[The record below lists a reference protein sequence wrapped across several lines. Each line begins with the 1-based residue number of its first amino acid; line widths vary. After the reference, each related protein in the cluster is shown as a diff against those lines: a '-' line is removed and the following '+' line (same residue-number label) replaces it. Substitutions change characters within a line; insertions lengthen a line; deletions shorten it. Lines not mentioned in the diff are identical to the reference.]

1 MKGDMPETGSS
12 FSCRFTGDPRGIVM
26 YFIGK
31 SGKLFSWISLLLL
44 CTGVY
49 AGGKEMTLP
58 NPEISK
64 PIKITSG
71 LITGQSVEK
80 MEDIQVYKG
89 IPYAA
94 PPVGPLRWK
103 PPQPVGPWAG
113 VRSCTQYGPPCPQ
126 RKLPPPFDRDYGKTS
141 EDCLFLNVWSG
152 ARDPDERRPVMV
164 WIHGG
169 GFYGGSASQPDFDG
183 RVLAREGVVV
193 VTINYRLGVFGFLA
207 HPELTSESEHQ
218 VSGNYGL
225 LDQIAALSWVKEN
238 IAAFGGDPNRVTI
251 FGESGGARS
260 VCFLMVSPLAKGL
273 FHRAIVQS
281 GSLYRGI
288 GHLKKSHDGLPPMEK
303 EGLRI
308 AKQLGC
314 NTLKELRQKKAE
326 EIIQAL
332 NSTTAP
338 LLSPP
343 NDLSIPNGIFISG
356 PVIDGWAVPE
366 DPVNQ
371 FENGKQADVPLII
384 GSNQDEAGLFLRAF
398 QTPEKTLASSVSQF
412 FPGHGK
418 EILKLYTE
426 YKEFPMA
433 LNRFATDAVWT
444 RPARATARTM
454 EKVRS
459 KVYLYQFTHRRLGS
473 LYNFGAFHGA
483 EIRFVFGHDIGANNP
498 FTEIDHRIS
507 KRMRAYWINFAAT
520 GNPNGP
526 GLPKWPAYSRS
537 TDKSLEIGS
546 EIKVQTHL
554 RKDACDLFDKIDK
567 EMRGD

>member
-1 MKGDMPETGSS
+1 MGIIKKTGQVLSLV
-12 FSCRFTGDPRGIVM
+12 FLFVFFTAP
-26 YFIGK
+26 
-31 SGKLFSWISLLLL
+31 
-44 CTGVY
+44 Y
-49 AGGKEMTLP
+49 AGGKEMNQP

-103 PPQPVGPWAG
+103 APQPVIPWAG
-113 VRSCTQYGPPCPQ
+113 VRVCTQYGPPCPQ

-141 EDCLFLNVWSG
+141 EDCLTLNVWSG
-152 ARDPDERRPVMV
+152 ARNPNERRPVMV

-207 HPELTSESEHQ
+207 HPELTKESEHQ

-225 LDQIAALSWVKEN
+225 LDQIAALRWVKDN

-288 GHLKKSHDGLPPMEK
+288 GHLKKSHDGLPPMEM
-303 EGLRI
+303 EGVRI

-314 NTLKELRQKKAE
+314 TTLKELRQKKAE
-326 EIIQAL
+326 EIIQIL
-332 NSTTAP
+332 NRNH
-338 LLSPP
+338 SPP
-343 NDLSIPNGIFISG
+343 PLSARCSDHTQWDFH
-356 PVIDGWAVPE
+356 
-366 DPVNQ
+366 
-371 FENGKQADVPLII
+371 
-384 GSNQDEAGLFLRAF
+384 LR
-398 QTPEKTLASSVSQF
+398 
-412 FPGHGK
+412 PGH
-418 EILKLYTE
+418 
-426 YKEFPMA
+426 
-433 LNRFATDAVWT
+433 
-444 RPARATARTM
+444 
-454 EKVRS
+454 
-459 KVYLYQFTHRRLGS
+459 
-473 LYNFGAFHGA
+473 
-483 EIRFVFGHDIGANNP
+483 
-498 FTEIDHRIS
+498 
-507 KRMRAYWINFAAT
+507 
-520 GNPNGP
+520 
-526 GLPKWPAYSRS
+526 
-537 TDKSLEIGS
+537 
-546 EIKVQTHL
+546 
-554 RKDACDLFDKIDK
+554 
-567 EMRGD
+567 